1 MKALITDAVAV
12 LTRDTVLKTWIL
24 CQVGSDTF
32 YSFQHMQC
40 EDSFA
45 YLFRMPR
52 EADDMRGTRY
62 NQDILQHIIDVFG
75 LVLSSKDRCLYV
87 AHNSALGEFP
97 KRAAAFFS
105 GPAVLGERR
114 EYLGTLTDMWPPAHP
129 PLDRLY
135 ADQRHGRVYMGGTYA
150 VYIKDWTRVPLDAL
164 STESTR
170 KLGGVL
176 YVVERPEVDP
186 SSTNSVT
193 FVRTA
198 HCAGRSS
205 INVHAGET
213 NTLQE
218 DPTISHGGKGGVV
231 VQDQCS
237 VCECDTSQAADTTLV
252 CDGCD
257 RDCHFQCVTPAV
269 LEAPEGEWYCAQCVS
284 SNLGQQKDPTLNAII
299 RDAVAVLKRDTVLKT
314 WVKCHVGLDM
324 FYSFT
329 DLQSEE
335 QFAYL
340 FRMPPKDA
348 MAGTRYG
355 HHVLQQTINVCGFIL
370 SSTEGLCVAHN
381 AALGRFPKRAA
392 AFYSGPEIVAAASEH
407 LDTLKHIWP
416 AGQPPLD
423 RLFEDE
429 RSRTVYMG
437 ETYAAY
443 INTAK
448 DSTQRVHLEAMSTVH
463 TRTFGGVLYVVR
475 PEDREDPMTTTG
487 LTIVRTAYCAAGAS
501 EDAKQHARGIGF
513 TPNPLTASI
522 VGLPPHPHTAHQ

>member
-52 EADDMRGTRY
+52 AADDMRGTRY
-62 NQDILQHIIDVFG
+62 NQDILQHIIDVCG

-97 KRAAAFFS
+97 KLAAAFFS

-135 ADQRHGRVYMGGTYA
+135 ADQRHGTVYMGDTYA

-198 HCAGRSS
+198 YCAGRSS
-205 INVHAGET
+205 INV
-213 NTLQE
+213 
-218 DPTISHGGKGGVV
+218 GVV

-237 VCECDTSQAADTTLV
+237 VCE
-252 CDGCD
+252 
-257 RDCHFQCVTPAV
+257 
-269 LEAPEGEWYCAQCVS
+269 
-284 SNLGQQKDPTLNAII
+284 
-299 RDAVAVLKRDTVLKT
+299 
-314 WVKCHVGLDM
+314 
-324 FYSFT
+324 
-329 DLQSEE
+329 
-335 QFAYL
+335 
-340 FRMPPKDA
+340 
-348 MAGTRYG
+348 
-355 HHVLQQTINVCGFIL
+355 
-370 SSTEGLCVAHN
+370 
-381 AALGRFPKRAA
+381 
-392 AFYSGPEIVAAASEH
+392 
-407 LDTLKHIWP
+407 
-416 AGQPPLD
+416 
-423 RLFEDE
+423 
-429 RSRTVYMG
+429 
-437 ETYAAY
+437 
-443 INTAK
+443 
-448 DSTQRVHLEAMSTVH
+448 
-463 TRTFGGVLYVVR
+463 
-475 PEDREDPMTTTG
+475 
-487 LTIVRTAYCAAGAS
+487 
-501 EDAKQHARGIGF
+501 
-513 TPNPLTASI
+513 
-522 VGLPPHPHTAHQ
+522 